1 MRRISVAVA
10 MLAVVLLGGAPRAQ
24 QEGAQPAAKAAPAET
39 VALPPGYV
47 IGSGD
52 HLAVTFWKEPELS
65 AEVIVRPDG
74 KITIP
79 LIKEVAVTGLTPE
92 QLATQLETLAARFV
106 QQPNATVIVREIHS
120 RQVFITGYV
129 ARPGAYPLTTPLTVL
144 QFIAQAGG
152 LLEFANAE
160 EIRIMRTEG
169 PKSKAFLFNYKD
181 ITRGRNV
188 AQNIELQPGD
198 TVIVP

>member
-1 MRRISVAVA
+1 MRNISVAVA
-10 MLAVVLLGGAPRAQ
+10 MLAVVVLGSSPFAL
-24 QEGAQPAAKAAPAET
+24 QEAPAPKPAPT
-39 VALPPGYV
+39 DGVALPPGYV

-52 HLAVTFWKEPELS
+52 RLAVNFWKEPELS
-65 AEVIVRPDG
+65 AEVVVRPDG
-74 KITIP
+74 KITVP
-79 LIKEVAVTGLTPE
+79 LLKEVAATGLTPE
-92 QLATQLETLAARFV
+92 QLGAQLETLAARFV
-106 QQPNATVIVREIHS
+106 QEPNATVIVREIHS

-160 EIRIMRTEG
+160 EIRIMRTEDQK
-169 PKSKAFLFNYKD
+169 PKSFRFNYKD
-181 ITRGRNV
+181 ITKGRNV
-188 AQNIELQPGD
+188 TQNIELQPGD